1 MRIKE
6 NPKLGHQ
13 APKNWRRNECNSIEI
28 EGDFAYCISHNFVYN
43 AEEEKRKLYNGEACY
58 YTDARFVDT
67 FHNYYKN
74 AYIFWQRFNPISIK
88 AAIRR
93 TLKCKGIPV
102 GTIVQFNKSYYHPG
116 KKINNS
122 YLFKIRKENPID
134 IKYEINKP
142 SYSANFSTCKRSQEL
157 VDALRA
163 NGFIV
168 SVRSENEN
176 FISSMISTAASLT
189 GKEVEVTKED
199 GEVAVAYGHG
209 KKIGFSSYDNT
220 VFGYSDGVENI
231 LWDEYGCFGKWS
243 RCNHINKTESIEEV
257 IKILTAPNEYNPD
270 EDEDY

>member
-6 NPKLGHQ
+6 NYKLGHQ

-28 EGDFAYCISHNFVYN
+28 EGDLRYCISHNFVYN
-43 AEEEKRKLYNGEACY
+43 SDDEEKKLYNGEACY
-58 YTDARFVDT
+58 YTDSRFVST

-74 AYIFWQRFNPISIK
+74 TYLFWQRFNPISIK

-93 TLKCKGIPV
+93 IRKCKGIPV
-102 GTIVQFNKSYYHPG
+102 GTIVQLNKSYYHPG

-134 IKYEINKP
+134 IKFEINYP
-142 SYSANFSTCKRSQEL
+142 SYSDNFSTCERSKAL

-168 SVRSENEN
+168 SVRKENEN
-176 FISSMISTAASLT
+176 FLSSLVATAAAAT
-189 GKEVEVTKED
+189 GQEIEVSKED
-199 GEVAVAYGHG
+199 GEVAIAYGHG

-220 VFGYSDGVENI
+220 LFGYSYGVESI
-231 LWDEYGCFGKWS
+231 LWDRFGEFDKWS
-243 RCNHINKTESIEEV
+243 RCNEIPKTTSVEEIIE
-257 IKILTAPNEYNPD
+257 ILTTPNPIED
-270 EDEDY
+270 EDE

>member
-1 MRIKE
+1 MRIEE

-13 APKNWRRNECNSIEI
+13 APKGWRRNECNSILI
-28 EGDFAYCISHNFVYN
+28 EGDLHYCWSHNFMYN
-43 AEEEKRKLYNGEACY
+43 EEEEERKLYNGEACY
-58 YTDARFVDT
+58 YTDNRFYT
-67 FHNYYKN
+67 PFGFNFYKD
-74 AYIFWQRFNPISIK
+74 AYLFNRRFSPISIK

-102 GTIVQFNKSYYHPG
+102 GTIVQFQKSYYHPG

-134 IKYEINKP
+134 IKYEINMP

-176 FISSMISTAASLT
+176 FISSMISSA
-189 GKEVEVTKED
+189 GKAIGKDIEVNKED
-199 GEVAVAYGHG
+199 GEVAIAYGHG

-231 LWDEYGCFGKWS
+231 LWDEYGCFDKWS
-243 RCNHINKTESIEEV
+243 RCNWIKKTTPISEV
-257 IKILTAPNEYNPD
+257 IEILTTPNPD
-270 EDEDY
+270 EDED